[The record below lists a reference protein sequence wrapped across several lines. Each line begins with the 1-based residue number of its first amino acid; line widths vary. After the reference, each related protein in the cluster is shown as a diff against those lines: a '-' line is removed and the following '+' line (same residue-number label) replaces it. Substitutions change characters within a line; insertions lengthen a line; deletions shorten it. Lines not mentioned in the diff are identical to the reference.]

1 MSSILDA
8 LKKLESEKSSKVKS
22 RERANIEEVA
32 AERDLT
38 RRRKPQPEGELI
50 RINSFVL
57 VFAGVV
63 LIALLVTVSAVTAV
77 AIMRATEPPRLADAA
92 PPVPAAPPV
101 ATAPFRPVDRSVE
114 NLASAVP
121 APEPLQPVS
130 AEPITMEPVESVTPT
145 ESAVAA
151 PDPVAWVEPAPGP
164 DEEAA
169 AESPPQP
176 APQPQPKPAPV
187 VAPPATPPAAQQ
199 APPPQAQR
207 DDTPIG
213 EVNLNTLPMLS
224 ETERVRLG
232 LPKLKINMVGLTND
246 RNPRPSAL
254 INFHKVYVGEY
265 INDTKA
271 RLIKV
276 ELRGV
281 GIEVAGH
288 RYFLEK

>member
-8 LKKLESEKSSKVKS
+8 LKKLESEKTGKEKS
-22 RERANIEEVA
+22 RERANVEEAA
-32 AERDLT
+32 AERNLT
-38 RRRKPQPEGELI
+38 RRRRQQPEGELI
-50 RINSFVL
+50 RINSLVL
-57 VFAGVV
+57 VLAGVA
-63 LIALLVTVSAVTAV
+63 LIVLLVTVSAVTAV
-77 AIMRATEPPRLADAA
+77 AVMRATESPRLADAA
-92 PPVPAAPPV
+92 PSRTAVATPPV
-101 ATAPFRPVDRSVE
+101 VTAPFRPAEDR
-114 NLASAVP
+114 APAVP

-130 AEPITMEPVESVTPT
+130 SEPAALEPVESVTPT
-145 ESAVAA
+145 EAAVPA
-151 PDPVAWVEPAPGP
+151 PDPVVWVEPAAVP
-164 DEEAA
+164 DETAA
-169 AESPPQP
+169 AESVPQP
-176 APQPQPKPAPV
+176 APA
-187 VAPPATPPAAQQ
+187 VAPPGVPTNVQQ
-199 APPPQAQR
+199 APPPQEQR

-224 ETERVRLG
+224 ESERIRLG

-254 INFHKVYVGEY
+254 INFQKVYVGEY
-265 INDTKA
+265 IKDTNA